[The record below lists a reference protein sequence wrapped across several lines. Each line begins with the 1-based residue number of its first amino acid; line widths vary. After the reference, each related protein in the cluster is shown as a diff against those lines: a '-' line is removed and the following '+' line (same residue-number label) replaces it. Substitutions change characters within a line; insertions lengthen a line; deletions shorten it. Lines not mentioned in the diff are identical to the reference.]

1 MKPVLL
7 AYSGP
12 GQGHRMAAMAL
23 REAFLRERTPIVCL
37 DTLTTALPLFRF
49 LYAGLYRVMARHAHT
64 ACEQVYRITDRTR
77 QGSPMIR
84 AIDWWSR
91 QNTTAFQA
99 LARNLAPETAVC
111 THFLPMAL
119 LSLMRERGEFSG
131 QIHVAI
137 TDYDLH
143 GFWVDPGVD
152 RYYAAS
158 VQVRDRLAAKGI
170 PDSRIA
176 ITGIPVRES
185 FARLA
190 LAPRRKG
197 NPLPLQV
204 LFLAHSI
211 SGETSLEI
219 IDRLEDLGMPVRL
232 TVVGDRNLLENR
244 QNGDTAWHDRVTDL
258 SSLMAA
264 SDLLVTKPG
273 GLVCSEAL
281 AAGLPMLFTSPIP
294 MQETLNALYLQ
305 GQGAGI
311 LCGSP
316 GEIAGHVRQFL
327 REPEILRRMG
337 HACQR
342 MSSPGAAAEIARR
355 VLGLKARH
363 REWEAAVTGRRVP
376 LPTGRA

>member
-1 MKPVLL
+1 
-7 AYSGP
+7 
-12 GQGHRMAAMAL
+12 MAAMAL
-23 REAFLRERTPIVCL
+23 REAFLREKANVVCL
-37 DTLTTALPLFRF
+37 DTLTTAMPLFRF
-49 LYAGLYRVMARHAHT
+49 LYAGLYRVMARHAHL
-64 ACEQVYRITDRTR
+64 ACEKVYRLTDRSR
-77 QGSPMIR
+77 QKSPMMK

-99 LARNLAPETAVC
+99 LARSLAPETAVC

-131 QIHVAI
+131 RIHVVI

-152 RYYAAS
+152 RYYTAS

-185 FARLA
+185 FSRLA

-197 NPLPLQV
+197 SPLPIQV

-211 SGETSLEI
+211 SNETSLEI
-219 IDRLEDLGMPVRL
+219 IDRLGSLGTPVRL
-232 TVVGDRNLLENR
+232 TVVGDRTLRENR
-244 QNGDTAWHDRVTDL
+244 RDLDIEWHDKVMDL

-281 AAGLPMLFTSPIP
+281 SAGLPMLFTSPIP
-294 MQETLNALYLQ
+294 MQETLNATYLE
-305 GQGAGI
+305 GQGAGV

-316 GEIAGHVRQFL
+316 EGIAEQLRQ
-327 REPEILRRMG
+327 ILRDPETLSRMG

-342 MSSPGAAAEIARR
+342 MSSPDAAGEIARR
-355 VLGLKARH
+355 AMGLQPGRQA
-363 REWEAAVTGRRVP
+363 WGNAMAALPDP
-376 LPTGRA
+376 LPSGRV